1 MSLLINYMI
10 DNIYQHYEI
19 PSDYPREPLST
30 LYFILRKAE
39 LAKDLTDNEWDWL
52 RSHNL
57 HEAISIIESQEE
69 NRRLLS
75 EYRSMLNDKIR
86 NDLVELRR
94 DKFVHSSILTI
105 PTVESERALV
115 FFKVHNQEELKDSE
129 FSLVHDSYKSY
140 LEFVKLKNKCGITE
154 DIPHE
159 AIAIKRFSKIELR
172 QPLSANDF
180 KWLFDHI
187 VLSVLPLISVQTN
200 ELGIK
205 YQCDST
211 TLSPHDQLKLFMLL
225 QRIDEDIVLNEDD
238 QQFLQRHRYTT
249 AHKLAQGVEFVFL
262 KKQYMAVGFESNDPT
277 EHLYRVLKKIQADK
291 PLTEPDVNYLKK
303 RKLDKTLKFSYQ
315 KQADQLV
322 ANIKNGLGLSEEDIA
337 WCEKFGFPEIPFL
350 ALKYEYQVSDRKDN
364 LGEQLHSILL
374 KLKAG
379 QRLTDADVVW
389 LDAEKLFRPN
399 SRIFTAHHRLEA
411 LHCEQEFKRT
421 KGFWNIVNASAHWRK
436 ADQPGT
442 AVKLTN
448 NLQNLRALKES
459 KLKSALFT
467 TRGGA
472 MRDLDELKEAE
483 NCALEAIDHFSQS
496 HNPYTLMGALC
507 YDTGCYEEG
516 DEWFDKAI
524 KRGVKPND
532 QESEIRRILNR
543 KKGKE
548 RQDIIDHLLK
558 KDSVR
563 FTWVKQYAKN
573 SKK

>member
-1 MSLLINYMI
+1 MI

-19 PSDYPREPLST
+19 PSNHPREPLST

-39 LAKDLTDNEWDWL
+39 LAKDLTENEWDWL
-52 RSHNL
+52 RFHNL

-75 EYRSMLNDKIR
+75 EYRSMLNDEIR

-94 DKFVHSSILTI
+94 NKFVHSSILAV

-180 KWLFDHI
+180 KWLYDHI
-187 VLSVLPLISVQTN
+187 VLSALPLISVQTN

-211 TLSPHDQLKLFMLL
+211 TLSPQDQLKLFLLL

-238 QQFLQRHRYTT
+238 QQFLQLHRFEL
-249 AHKLAQGVEFVFL
+249 AHKHAQGVEFLFL
-262 KKQYMAVGFESNDPT
+262 KKQYMAITFESNDPT

-303 RKLDKTLKFSYQ
+303 RKLDKTLKLIFR
-315 KQADQLV
+315 KKADRLIE
-322 ANIKNGLGLSEEDIA
+322 NIYRRQGLSDEDIE

-350 ALKYEYQVSDRKDN
+350 VLKYEYQVADRKDN
-364 LGEQLHSILL
+364 PGEQLHCLLL
-374 KLKAG
+374 KLKAER
-379 QRLTDADVVW
+379 RLTDDEVLW
-389 LDAEKLFRPN
+389 LEAEELLRPHTKLF
-399 SRIFTAHHRLEA
+399 IAHHRLLA
-411 LHCEQEFKRT
+411 LRYEQEFKRI

-448 NLQNLRALKES
+448 NLQQIRALKEA
-459 KLKSALFT
+459 KLRSALFT

-472 MRDLDELKEAE
+472 LRDLDELTEAE

-507 YDTGCYEEG
+507 YDTGRYEEG
-516 DEWFDKAI
+516 DEWFEKAI
-524 KRGVKPND
+524 KRGAKPKD

-558 KDSVR
+558 KDPVR
-563 FTWVKQYAKN
+563 FAWVSQHAKN